1 MVDATPLSLLDR
13 LRTGDP
19 DSWARMQA
27 LYAPLMRSWLRP
39 RGLQPADIDDLTQ
52 NALAVVFRRLPGFRH
67 NGRTG
72 AFRTWLR
79 GVVGNVLRD
88 HLRAAGRRPDA
99 GAELL
104 AELEDPGSELHRW
117 WDAEHDRYV
126 LRGLLALAEPAF
138 SPETWAAFMGTA
150 LDGRPAADVAAELG
164 LTLNAVHL
172 ARSRVLARLRREAE
186 GFVDGVWTEPAE

>member
-1 MVDATPLSLLDR
+1 MVEATPLSLLDR
-13 LRTGDP
+13 LRAGDP
-19 DSWARMQA
+19 DSWARMYA
-27 LYAPLMRSWLRP
+27 LYTPLMRSWLRP
-39 RGLQPADIDDLTQ
+39 RGLQPADVDDLTQ
-52 NALAVVFRRLPGFRH
+52 NALAVVCRRLPEFRH

-99 GAELL
+99 DAALL
-104 AELEDPGSELHRW
+104 AELEDPASELHRW

-138 SPETWAAFMGTA
+138 APATWAAFVATA
-150 LDGRPAADVAAELG
+150 IDGRPAAEVAAELG
-164 LTLNAVHL
+164 QTVNAVHL

-186 GFVDGVWTEPAE
+186 GFIDGVWSAAAE

>member
-19 DSWARMQA
+19 DSWTRMDA

-39 RGLQPADIDDLTQ
+39 RGLQPADVDDLTQ
-52 NALAVVFRRLPGFRH
+52 NALAVVFRRLPEFRH

-99 GAELL
+99 DAGLL
-104 AELEDPGSELHRW
+104 AELEHPASELHRW

-126 LRGLLALAEPAF
+126 LRGLLALAQPAF
-138 SPETWAAFMGTA
+138 AAETWAAFAATA
-150 LDGRPAADVAAELG
+150 IDGRPAAAVAAELG
-164 LTLNAVHL
+164 MTVNAVHL

-186 GFVDGVWTEPAE
+186 GFVDDVWADPAE